1 MPREQ
6 TDEASWWFDAV
17 YRAIQQVPYGRVTSY
32 GHIAVLL
39 GFPKR
44 ARQVGVCLKH
54 LPDYDPADPER
65 HYFHGNNVPWQRVIN
80 SKGGIS
86 PRGDGGSAANRQAV
100 RLRQEGVV
108 VTDGRGVEEAHVD
121 FSVYGWFP
129 SRLPTSESDDDS
141 EVEVKSETS
150 K

>member
-6 TDEASWWFDAV
+6 SDEAAWWFDAV
-17 YRAIQQVPYGRVTSY
+17 YRAVQQIPPGRVTSY
-32 GHIAVLL
+32 RHVAELL

-54 LPDYDPADPER
+54 LPDYDPADPDR
-65 HYFHGNNVPWQRVIN
+65 HFFHGDNVPWQRVIN

-100 RLRQEGVV
+100 KLRQEGVQV
-108 VTDGRGVEEAHVD
+108 VNGRGAEESHVD
-121 FSVYGWFP
+121 FSAYGWFP
-129 SRLPTSESDDDS
+129 SRLPDESDDDS

-150 K
+150 T